1 MSGTEEEIKLPA
13 EDRGA
18 GPAAVALPSL
28 EERLADLRAALK
40 VALEHRRRRL
50 HPSTKMWKICTTV
63 PIIEFTPNIPRKAVM
78 RQYATGHI
86 YYHNL

>member
-1 MSGTEEEIKLPA
+1 MSGTEERIKLPA

-18 GPAAVALPSL
+18 GPAAVALPPL
-28 EERLADLRAALK
+28 EERQADLRAALK
-40 VALEHRRRRL
+40 VASEHRRRCL

-63 PIIEFTPNIPRKAVM
+63 PIIDFTPIIFRKAVM

-86 YYHNL
+86 